1 MNNKMVRLTTQLA
14 EQFAESAA
22 LEGKIKKNLE
32 ATGQPPKPSL
42 AGSEFVQGVLAQRC
56 RSC

>member
-22 LEGKIKKNLE
+22 LEGEIKKNL
-32 ATGQPPKPSL
+32 
-42 AGSEFVQGVLAQRC
+42 AGLGYGF
-56 RSC
+56 